1 MIFKTYETDLDGI
14 SNKLGFS
21 KRSFAEWGTQV
32 SQSFNNAGK
41 GLKGFKEAFVAAF
54 SVQKKTDEVKLIE
67 SSTFNTLFGKSAEDF
82 FKSFDQYGSQSIST
96 LTQWCDQIGVTDK
109 TMKAYLVDCMRNQV
123 PTSFEG
129 YNNYVKSAIANNK
142 QLTLSAKAGAVALD
156 ALAIAGNMAAMWAI
170 TKGIQLAVKGI
181 DNLAHSAEYCKE
193 RVDKLM
199 SSYQSA
205 LDKANSNAKTVEDL
219 AVKYERLSKGINN
232 LGENVSLTTDEYTEY
247 NKIVN
252 QIADMF
258 PTLVH
263 GYTNEGNA
271 ILSLKGNVEQLRDA
285 YKEAQ
290 QEAYNMLIVSG
301 KDSNDND
308 IIKNYQNIIKENE
321 KFEYFLSW
329 FNIGFKDLSPK
340 KYIEYIELLQK
351 AMFSSDE
358 EYEELLKRIKKVNGF
373 SGFRADENLGIKQYS
388 NLLNVINKIGFKENL
403 TDEDKRNIN
412 KNAKSYIERY
422 QAEIKLALKDVQ
434 ILANAYLMTNE
445 DYAKLDEQS
454 KNAASIIVNRINED
468 IASGFESNK
477 DVGAYVIGIVDCI
490 KDNSDIQDALVGLFT
505 LDTSDMQPDKAKAL
519 VDQYVKY
526 IVEHTDVLGEDIV
539 EVKVR
544 LGFEDVDIIASN
556 YHLALKKAYDKFAK
570 KTPYATEYNSDE
582 LESINKFAEK
592 NSINTQDK
600 IAFLRKCIEESETLE
615 EVMEKYLETSSAD
628 KNQISLFKEQI
639 DKVNTYQSELKE
651 LYAALNLIRTREMTP
666 SDMDELIK
674 KFPELSGYVDDFDN
688 GIKKLIN
695 DTLQL
700 FGKSFNGLTGEDS
713 LRSIYKFS
721 VMQEEITNSIETT
734 TNAIN
739 NLTSSYQTLD
749 KAVREYNENGYLSLK
764 TLENLMKLKP
774 EYLASIID
782 EEGNLKD
789 VTEVYK
795 ELIDLKLKEFETDA
809 YKKANS
815 VQAQLRDKYKGYLVR
830 SEDVGIYDKEYEE
843 KHKEYTDKFKDSQ
856 ITLEQELK
864 FIQSARANL
873 DKVAEGSGFGDITS
887 STSDF
892 EKHIDWASYSIDILQ
907 NKVSSLQ
914 DKLSNVSGYDNQIE
928 AIKKII
934 EAQESLKTGYDKTKE
949 IYQKKYENI
958 LNDGILA
965 EQGLTTIIKENIEN
979 GENFSIEDFIANNVN
994 SGDTSIQQQIYE
1006 AIQEAI
1012 DWYNKKNDAEKNILK
1027 IKAEIDESEM
1037 SKHDVWRK
1045 KWETQIDRI
1054 KDNQKFIN
1062 NTIDFDGG
1070 KGKDRDKY
1078 YNALI
1083 RDETEIRKIV
1093 FERWKYETKL
1103 LKGLEPENDKYA
1115 EQEKTVQ
1122 ECANN
1127 LAECAKNIKDWQL
1140 DIVHLKLEAIDE
1152 EIDSIN
1158 DKIKDNQNEIDEKD
1172 KLISGAIGILNQEV
1186 KVQEGLRDVIQDR
1199 IDALQKENDE
1209 YERALN
1215 LEKAKY
1221 ELQRAYSQRTVK
1233 FYSGKEQG
1241 FIYTQDDE
1249 AVRDAQEN
1257 LDKLEY
1263 EETIHALQ
1271 KQVDY
1276 YNDIIDN
1283 LNDIKDIW
1291 SNISSAAQEFLDI
1304 ENLISKYGVD
1314 IKDSILSGDYD
1325 TNSLTQFYKDLLNRK
1340 DEFNNSLEKQEDLRT
1355 DIEEIIERFQNGTI
1369 TYEQCLTD
1377 IGILL
1382 GDVYDVSHTII
1393 EQSVKDIVESTEII
1407 PTEVNKANDAV
1418 KELEKNTQES
1428 ASNINSELS
1437 AVSDNADKKSSE
1449 TTEKITKNLEEELNN
1464 QRIILEN
1471 FYGYVDNIF
1480 LNIRFSALD
1489 NFKKI
1494 TDGMKETIESVKEEI
1509 EGIVTDTNNSVQS
1522 YVFSQPLKTSSV
1534 KNRPNKDSFA
1544 LMKSGGL
1551 LTTKYKELDKFANS
1565 IGEDHITLLGYKEGE
1580 RILTPAENE
1589 IWEKMNDI
1597 GISLMPNI
1605 APDISSHSIKFPD
1618 IGAIQ
1623 NKTTP
1628 VVQHVNVTIPNITNE
1643 NGFNKFK
1650 QELERLQLDAL
1661 QYTNRR

>member
-1 MIFKTYETDLDGI
+1 MSKLKKDVVNISDEVETLFKNIIPDKSDTNSWSDI
-14 SNKLGFS
+14 SNYINLNGIDGFIT
-21 KRSFAEWGTQV
+21 KHKIADENFKKFLYDIG
-32 SQSFNNAGK
+32 NAKFDMQDYQQWLIKSGK
-41 GLKGFKEAFVAAF
+41 
-54 SVQKKTDEVKLIE
+54 ST
-67 SSTFNTLFGKSAEDF
+67 STFTAFAK
-82 FKSFDQYGSQSIST
+82 
-96 LTQWCDQIGVTDK
+96 
-109 TMKAYLVDCMRNQV
+109 
-123 PTSFEG
+123 
-129 YNNYVKSAIANNK
+129 
-142 QLTLSAKAGAVALD
+142 KAGSALKSLGD
-156 ALAIAGNMAAMWAI
+156 AMASMAINWAI
-170 TKGIQLAVKGI
+170 GEIISLAAKGI
-181 DNLAHSAEYCKE
+181 DNLIHASEKARETSKE
-193 RVDKLM
+193 LTKEWIDENDSINKNISKYKELKKRLDDTSLSVSEIKDIKSELLGIQDSLTEKYGQEALNIDLVNGKYDEQIEKLENL
-199 SSYQSA
+199 SKLKAQIYKAQNYHNVQADRKYVTENVNLNKDLGYRRYYGDS
-205 LDKANSNAKTVEDL
+205 LDKAVGFDIE
-219 AVKYERLSKGINN
+219 KYIDK
-232 LGENVSLTTDEYTEY
+232 Y
-247 NKIVN
+247 NKLYLRSELVGGSNSSSAKINLITSGTREEVYN
-252 QIADMF
+252 QL
-258 PTLVH
+258 T
-263 GYTNEGNA
+263 
-271 ILSLKGNVEQLRDA
+271 SLFDDL
-285 YKEAQ
+285 
-290 QEAYNMLIVSG
+290 
-301 KDSNDND
+301 SND
-308 IIKNYQNIIKENE
+308 
-321 KFEYFLSW
+321 F
-329 FNIGFKDLSPK
+329 G
-340 KYIEYIELLQK
+340 
-351 AMFSSDE
+351 
-358 EYEELLKRIKKVNGF
+358 
-373 SGFRADENLGIKQYS
+373 
-388 NLLNVINKIGFKENL
+388 
-403 TDEDKRNIN
+403 
-412 KNAKSYIERY
+412 
-422 QAEIKLALKDVQ
+422 
-434 ILANAYLMTNE
+434 
-445 DYAKLDEQS
+445 
-454 KNAASIIVNRINED
+454 
-468 IASGFESNK
+468 ESNK
-477 DVGAYVIGIVDCI
+477 DVNKFKDTLSKVIND
-490 KDNSDIQDALVGLFT
+490 SFDIQQLETSKNNIKKYAEAEILSNDKTRKLYGDAIKAVENYNSALSSGTDVEE
-505 LDTSDMQPDKAKAL
+505 AKANL
-519 VDQYVKY
+519 DSIEERVKKLDIY
-526 IVEHTDVLGEDIV
+526 AASDVFNDIYNRINKTAENAYKMSNAFENNNSVKKYAEQLKELSLSSDDLLKIDFSDEGKSIGEDIFKDLIDSLELSEDEVQNLIDKLV
-539 EVKVR
+539 ELGYVQGKVKDST
-544 LGFEDVDIIASN
+544 L
-556 YHLALKKAYDKFAK
+556 
-570 KTPYATEYNSDE
+570 SDE
-582 LESINKFAEK
+582 PKL
-592 NSINTQDK
+592 
-600 IAFLRKCIEESETLE
+600 
-615 EVMEKYLETSSAD
+615 
-628 KNQISLFKEQI
+628 ISKEQI
-639 DKVNTYQSELKE
+639 DNVNTYQSELKE
-651 LYAALNLIRTREMTP
+651 LYAALNLLRTGEMTP
-666 SDMDELIK
+666 SNMDELIK
-674 KFPELSGYVDDFDN
+674 KFPQLSGYVDDFDK
-688 GIKKLIN
+688 GIRKLIN

-700 FGKSFNGLTGEDS
+700 LNKSFKGLTDGDN
-713 LRSIYKFS
+713 LQSIAKFS
-721 VMQEEITNSIETT
+721 VIQDSVANSIETT

-739 NLTSSYQTLD
+739 NLTSSYKTLNQ
-749 KAVREYNENGYLSLK
+749 AVNEYNENGYLSLE
-764 TLENLMKLKP
+764 TLENMMKLKP
-774 EYLASIID
+774 EYLTSIID

-789 VTEVYK
+789 ITEVYK

-815 VQAQLRDKYKGYLVR
+815 VQAQLRDEYKGYLAR

-887 STSDF
+887 STSNF
-892 EKHIDWASYSIDILQ
+892 EQHIDWASHSISILQ
-907 NKVSSLQ
+907 NKISLLQ
-914 DKLSNVSGYDNQIE
+914 EELSNTSGYDNQIQKLDD
-928 AIKKII
+928 IKKL
-934 EAQESLKTGYDKTKE
+934 QEDLYGGYEKTRDE
-949 IYQKKYENI
+949 YQKKYDNI
-958 LNDGILA
+958 LNNGILA
-965 EQGLTTIIKENIEN
+965 EQGLKAIIKKKIEN
-979 GENFSIEDFIANNVN
+979 GENFSIEDFIANNVK

-1012 DWYNKKNDAEKNILK
+1012 DWYNKKNEAEKNYLK
-1027 IKAEIDESEM
+1027 VGIEIDETKASMHE
-1037 SKHDVWRK
+1037 VIRK
-1045 KWETQIDRI
+1045 KYDAEIARFENHKKSITDEIDLNGGQGTYAQY
-1054 KDNQKFIN
+1054 DNLIQKQKAIN
-1062 NTIDFDGG
+1062 EIWGERYTYESELL
-1070 KGKDRDKY
+1070 KT
-1078 YNALI
+1078 LPL
-1083 RDETEIRKIV
+1083 ETEQYV
-1093 FERWKYETKL
+1093 
-1103 LKGLEPENDKYA
+1103 
-1115 EQEKTVQ
+1115 EQEATIQNCVDK
-1122 ECANN
+1122 
-1127 LAECAKNIKDWQL
+1127 LAEGAKNIKDWQL

-1437 AVSDNADKKSSE
+1437 AVSNNADKKSSE